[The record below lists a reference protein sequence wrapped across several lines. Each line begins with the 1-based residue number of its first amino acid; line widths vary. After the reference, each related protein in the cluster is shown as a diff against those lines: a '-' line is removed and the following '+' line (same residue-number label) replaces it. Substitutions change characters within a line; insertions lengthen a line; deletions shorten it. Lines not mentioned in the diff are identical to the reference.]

1 MSKLTQKAL
10 LASNSGNLLSTS
22 NKKQRSACIVELP
35 NEDGQIC
42 ILISKQAGDKFAMIP
57 GGGVDQGE
65 APIISAIREL
75 KEESNLAC
83 KAVFK
88 LFDHESEYTFHH
100 VFLLVADGQEFK
112 PCDDVEQ
119 LWLMPL
125 TECEKLDEH
134 PELSRSTK
142 VVLKHYAQWRHN
154 NQELIKLLLSTF

>member
-1 MSKLTQKAL
+1 MSNLNQDSISAL
-10 LASNSGNLLSTS
+10 SSGKLLSNN

-35 NEDGQIC
+35 NEHGQVC

-65 APIISAIREL
+65 APIVSAIREL
-75 KEESNLAC
+75 KEESNLSC
-83 KAVFK
+83 KAAFK

-100 VFLLVADGQEFK
+100 VFLLLADGQDFK

-125 TECEKLDEH
+125 SECDKLDEH
-134 PELSRSTK
+134 SELSRSTK
-142 VVLKHYAQWRHN
+142 IVLKRYAQWRHN
-154 NQELIKLLLSTF
+154 NQELVKLLMSTL